1 MREEDVR
8 VTFTDIWLDYKRYRK
23 AYYREQVITTAK
35 QQSIENEVKVDFE
48 TFTVRK
54 ALAENWKDRE
64 AASQKRTWWHLFF
77 SCSLFTALYIV
88 SVGKYEFRRWRYG
101 FDDTLVKEE
110 SFQYDEVS
118 AEHSM
123 RRLKY

>member
-1 MREEDVR
+1 MLSPGGNHLDPQKDDINEKLAAMREEDVR

-54 ALAENWKDRE
+54 EMAEKWRDRE
-64 AASQKRTWWHLFF
+64 A
-77 SCSLFTALYIV
+77 
-88 SVGKYEFRRWRYG
+88 
-101 FDDTLVKEE
+101 E
-110 SFQYDEVS
+110 S
-118 AEHSM
+118 
-123 RRLKY
+123 